1 MHLHDYET
9 TFILRHDL
17 DEAEHN
23 RIRERLWETISDNG
37 GEILVFEDWGRR
49 QLAYRIRKATHG
61 HYLHFNYIAP
71 AGVPADLERVVKVED
86 DIVRFMTI
94 VLEKYADP
102 EETRLIARQRQRSRL
117 ARTSPQPSEDRAGRG
132 RGPRESAQTPMPV
145 AQPLGTAVEAAD
157 FAAPEPAPAE
167 EPEATDAD

>member
-23 RIRERLWETISDNG
+23 RIRERLWETISENG
-37 GEILVFEDWGRR
+37 GEIMVFEDWGRR
-49 QLAYRIRKATHG
+49 RLAYRIRKATHG

-71 AGVPADLERVVKVED
+71 AGVPGDLERVVKVED

-94 VLEKYADP
+94 VLDKYIDP
-102 EETRLIARQRQRSRL
+102 EETRLIARQRQRKRLSRGS
-117 ARTSPQPSEDRAGRG
+117 AQPSDDRSGRG
-132 RGPRESAQTPMPV
+132 RGPRESAISPTPI
-145 AQPLGTAVEAAD
+145 AQPLGTAVEVAEQAAED
-157 FAAPEPAPAE
+157 ENE
-167 EPEATDAD
+167 NATGDES